1 MRTIIG
7 TEKIYANLLTLEHVL
22 YRVAYNPGGI
32 SDMPM
37 INTYAI
43 NSISMREDGKVLVA
57 VDGRPHPFIFD
68 GNEIIGARED
78 REFTQDFNEA
88 MLRFRRACMDKM
100 STIEN
105 LIQGHQSQKDELNRH
120 MNQDTDKIMMK
131 A

>member
-1 MRTIIG
+1 
-7 TEKIYANLLTLEHVL
+7 
-22 YRVAYNPGGI
+22 
-32 SDMPM
+32 
-37 INTYAI
+37 
-43 NSISMREDGKVLVA
+43 MREDGKVLVA